1 MYPLIMMCCPQS
13 NSCAQLRQACNLGC
27 NFVTCDMWDCSFDK
41 KTAQLSPQSDLAAD
55 LANLRQLSGARLT
68 EESPKKWLGQI
79 LGRVWTRACKWTSW
93 GRYSWTGWQTSRR
106 IESSSDVA
114 FYILCHLSYYNNS
127 FWLIYSYKGSC
138 FVNFL
143 SSSIFGD
150 EYCGFR
156 YNYLLSNCHLSPV
169 SCLFVTCHLS
179 LVICHLSPVTCLLSL
194 VTCTCYNLLL
204 IWNFLA
210 VSD

>member
-1 MYPLIMMCCPQS
+1 MGVFPSLYGQRSVTAAWASPSPWSIWSTIYNEKLGQIYNLQKGMYPLIMMCCPQS

-27 NFVTCDMWDCSFDK
+27 NFITCDMWDCSFDK

-150 EYCGFR
+150 GFR
-156 YNYLLSNCHLSPV
+156 YK
-169 SCLFVTCHLS
+169 
-179 LVICHLSPVTCLLSL
+179 I
-194 VTCTCYNLLL
+194 
-204 IWNFLA
+204 
-210 VSD
+210 